1 MNADGS
7 AGITTDVSAGAEVP
21 VLATVIA
28 TLFVVAG
35 LLLLLGAV
43 LVAMPIRAA
52 TRPPAQY
59 GIEGVWAVREHL
71 RGR

>member
-52 TRPPAQY
+52 TRPSAQY
-59 GIEGVWAVREHL
+59 GLEGLWAVREHL